1 MKLYLLWAA
10 VFVATA
16 AVAKGPANEKQK
28 KDKITN
34 MLIKLRK
41 LEKISNKSKGPNS
54 DWFIN

>member
-1 MKLYLLWAA
+1 MNCFGLCCRTCLMKS
-10 VFVATA
+10 
-16 AVAKGPANEKQK
+16 KK